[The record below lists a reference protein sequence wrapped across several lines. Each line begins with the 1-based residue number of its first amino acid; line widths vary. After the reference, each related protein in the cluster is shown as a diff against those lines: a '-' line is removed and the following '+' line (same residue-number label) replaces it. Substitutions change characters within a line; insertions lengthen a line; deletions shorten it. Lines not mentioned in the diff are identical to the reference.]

1 MDILISGFGS
11 CHPWTGSLGRRWNL
25 SSVWFQPGLTLARAD
40 DHSRMGELTI
50 ATALLTLT
58 QVIVL
63 SSSLLGHKLGDPPA
77 PWFDAATNACGG
89 ILYIVTGALVVDF
102 YTNALGPPP
111 ARDAGLAMGSFSL
124 ITGLCTFICAGC
136 ALVKLE
142 TLELI

>member
-1 MDILISGFGS
+1 
-11 CHPWTGSLGRRWNL
+11 
-25 SSVWFQPGLTLARAD
+25 
-40 DHSRMGELTI
+40 MGELTI
-50 ATALLTLT
+50 ATAVLTLI

-124 ITGLCTFICAGC
+124 ITGLCRFICAGC

>member
-1 MDILISGFGS
+1 
-11 CHPWTGSLGRRWNL
+11 
-25 SSVWFQPGLTLARAD
+25 
-40 DHSRMGELTI
+40 MGELTI
-50 ATALLTLT
+50 AKLRFTLT

-102 YTNALGPPP
+102 YTNALGPPS

-124 ITGLCTFICAGC
+124 ITGLYIYLCWLCFGQAGNLGINSN
-136 ALVKLE
+136 A
-142 TLELI
+142 TLLNCNSHFQDLSY

>member
-1 MDILISGFGS
+1 M
-11 CHPWTGSLGRRWNL
+11 
-25 SSVWFQPGLTLARAD
+25 
-40 DHSRMGELTI
+40 
-50 ATALLTLT
+50 
-58 QVIVL
+58 L

-124 ITGLCTFICAGC
+124 ITGLCRFIYLCWLCFGQAGNLGINLNAC
-136 ALVKLE
+136 NIVTLQQSFSGSLLLIGALIVAVYRKRAANAAE
-142 TLELI
+142 SD